1 MTLINFNDLKSDIFF
16 PQVGHDIDGRASNDW
31 SGYSVSLSDDG
42 TTVAIGA
49 NRNADNGINSGHVR
63 VYENKLGGWAQV
75 GNDIVGKAP
84 WDESGRSVSLSA
96 DGKTVAIGAIG
107 KNGKG
112 TLSGLARVYKSGG
125 DFGHWAQVGNDID
138 GEAPGNYSG
147 YSVSLSDD
155 GKTVA
160 IGAISNTS
168 ANGSYS
174 GHVRVY
180 KFDGTGW
187 EKRGNDIDG
196 EAQFDQSGHSVSL
209 SADGKTVAIGA
220 TGNDGNGNDSGH
232 ARVFKFD
239 VDSDNWEKV
248 GKDIDGEA
256 PGDESGHSV
265 SLSADGTTVAIGAIY
280 NYGVNGRISGH
291 VRVFK
296 FDVVSDNWEK
306 VGKDIDGEAP
316 GNYSGHSVSLSADGK
331 TVAIGA
337 TGNDGYNGDNSGHVR
352 VYKFDVDLDN
362 WVKVGNDIDGEAL
375 GDESGYSVS
384 LSADG
389 TTVAIGAR
397 LNDGS
402 SPPLPGMPTSLKN
415 DNGHVRVYKTCINL
429 NKYISLAVTN
439 TELAV
444 TNTELVVTTTEL
456 VVTTTELVVTNTE
469 LADTNTALQSEL
481 TNLTTDISELKSSN
495 SSLKSTLGSVIKT
508 LNN

>member
-16 PQVGHDIDGRASNDW
+16 TQVGHDIDGRASNDW

-239 VDSDNWEKV
+239 V
-248 GKDIDGEA
+248 
-256 PGDESGHSV
+256 
-265 SLSADGTTVAIGAIY
+265 
-280 NYGVNGRISGH
+280 
-291 VRVFK
+291 
-296 FDVVSDNWEK
+296 VSDNWEK